1 MTVDDFFADFI
12 DGYLA
17 SDLDT
22 MSKANRAEG
31 LMYGD
36 VGYPM
41 VLTTLAG
48 IELLGV
54 LLLPTTTP
62 VTRRNGRN
70 RFLRFWNDY
79 LAKDFSVYSG
89 FGDLFYGL
97 LRNGVAHT
105 YTAKHGVY
113 VTKGSG
119 APLRYDAANRQV
131 TIDSNVFAQDFLSV
145 YRKNVLPLLSS
156 EDDAGLNA
164 MSMQTHLDE
173 LMKLYE
179 EDSVVEFQN
188 LKPSQESLENASRAF
203 DAVKVFNASPAVGAS
218 GPPGGP
224 PAKPLTTNSGLR
236 TPNP

>member
-1 MTVDDFFADFI
+1 MTVHDFIADFI

-22 MSKANRAEG
+22 MSKANRADG

-48 IELLGV
+48 IELLGG
-54 LLLPTTTP
+54 LLLPMTTP
-62 VTRRNGRN
+62 VKRKNGRN
-70 RFLRFWNDY
+70 RFLRFWDDY
-79 LAKDFSVYSG
+79 LAKDFSVYCG

-105 YTAKHGVY
+105 YTAKQGVY

-119 APLRYDAANRQV
+119 APLQYDAANHQV

-145 YRKNVLPLLSS
+145 YRKNVLPLLSIK
-156 EDDAGLNA
+156 DGAGPNS

-179 EDSVVEFQN
+179 EDSEDEFKK
-188 LKPSQESLENASRAF
+188 LKPSQESLENASRASG
-203 DAVKVFNASPAVGAS
+203 AVVAFSPIAGVS
-218 GPPGGP
+218 GPLGDPS
-224 PAKPLTTNSGLR
+224 AKPFTTPSGLR
-236 TPNP
+236 TPNL